1 MKWFSQ
7 FCALTALSCAMSL
20 SAIAD
25 STSMRK
31 KEPMS
36 FTLDF
41 NDPNEELSAASI
53 GYSFTPQFELSVAS
67 SYGKGDITR
76 DFRDEFDMPNGV
88 FLYGGK
94 KEHLS
99 VSLNSR
105 IFIGNSFSFL
115 FGAGAQRSTHELG
128 IFDNSYL
135 WYLLSTLK
143 SEHIKT
149 SLGVGNQWTFDN
161 GLILGVDWAVFSRA
175 VLTRESTSY
184 ESSDLGDEQIK
195 TINEGITRWLQ
206 DLAQIPLT
214 RTAAIHIGFR
224 F

>member
-1 MKWFSQ
+1 MQWF
-7 FCALTALSCAMSL
+7 LNIVTL
-20 SAIAD
+20 SALCCAIQLNAQAD
-25 STSMRK
+25 SASMRK

-41 NDPNEELSAASI
+41 NEPNEELSAASI
-53 GYSFTPQFELSVAS
+53 GYSFTPQFEFSIAS
-67 SYGKGDITR
+67 SYGKGDLTR
-76 DFRDEFDMPNGV
+76 DFRDEFNLPEGV

-99 VSLNSR
+99 LSMNSR
-105 IFIGNSFSFL
+105 VFIGNSFSFL
-115 FGAGAQRSTHELG
+115 FGLGALRSTHELG

-143 SEHIKT
+143 SEHIT
-149 SLGVGNQWTFDN
+149 SSLGVGNQWTFDN
-161 GLILGVDWAVFSRA
+161 GLILGLDWAVFSRA
-175 VLTRESTSY
+175 VLTLESTSY
-184 ESSDLGDEQIK
+184 ESSDLGDESIR

-206 DLAQIPLT
+206 DIAQIPLT
-214 RTAAIHIGFR
+214 RKYAIHIGVR